1 MMRIKSSI
9 KEDLEGSF
17 VYLIFSRELLYIG
30 ETQKIAFSRWIQHFY
45 YKGTFYKKIEKRG
58 LNVKDYLNELNLISI
73 ELTNVRRDY
82 SENRWKVIT
91 QAVEHAMHEEL
102 MCYRVKLLKSYYEKY
117 YPYTDS
123 FEIISDTS
131 RTCPTSI
138 PNKDWDYARNYAK
151 QILEGVYNY
160 L

>member
-1 MMRIKSSI
+1 MKIKSSI

-30 ETQKIAFSRWIQHFY
+30 ETQKITFSRWIQHFY
-45 YKGTFYKKIEKRG
+45 YKGTFYKKIENKG
-58 LNVKDYLNELNLISI
+58 LKISEYLNDLNLISV
-73 ELTNVRRDY
+73 ELTEVRNDY

-91 QAVEHAMHEEL
+91 QAVEHAIHEEL
-102 MCYRVKLLKSYYEKY
+102 SCYRTNLMKNYYEKY

-131 RTCPTSI
+131 RTCPKSI
-138 PNKDWDYARNYAK
+138 PNKDWDYARNYASK
-151 QILEGVYNY
+151 ILIEIYNY